1 MEGDAELAQ
10 WKIWAGIVPQQQTPW
25 QAGAGERP
33 GGPLMSD
40 RVPPQREKVTE
51 HGDPKVD
58 QFLAANE
65 DKIVKTLIGT
75 AKAMDKQDRPGV
87 DNPSKSNLSVY
98 INYQLEQII
107 DHLVNEGY
115 DIQWTEQGWED

>member
-1 MEGDAELAQ
+1 MDKEL
-10 WKIWAGIVPQQQTPW
+10 KKLLENAGIVS
-25 QAGAGERP
+25 G
-33 GGPLMSD
+33 
-40 RVPPQREKVTE
+40 

-75 AKAMDKQDRPGV
+75 ARAMDKQDRPGV

-107 DHLVNEGY
+107 DHLVGQGY
-115 DIQWTEQGWED
+115 EVNWTEREWDN